1 MPLQRGSFGIEF
13 DERQGFPYGKL
24 WWAVLLIPVVA
35 LTALF
40 FRGCRGGEAQTPFPD
55 DPLTLE
61 RRDAPGQKEPRAPR
75 PSIFRHFAQTRGLVA
90 SAEGGTK
97 TQAAAAEAKEDKAA
111 AALDARVPPI
121 QKQSPEVRQLLQQIV
136 AREAEDD
143 LVGARSLYRILLVRK
158 DAEEI
163 RAFVERKIGELGTA
177 LILSDRPSPEKVKHR
192 IAEGDLIGKLTKKYG
207 NTQDYVLKANGIEKP
222 ESLRI
227 GRELWVLKN
236 PVFELTVFKKSGSA
250 VLTLNGLFFKRYPV
264 KAGKPEN
271 VPSGVYAV
279 SGRSKRPVDLTD
291 ESDESAAKTRTAPG
305 RLWISLTATGT
316 TPEVRGLG
324 LHGTWN
330 EPTLGREVD
339 AARLRFGQTD
349 IMELYVFVPVGTVVN
364 ITE

>member
-40 FRGCRGGEAQTPFPD
+40 FRGCRGGEAPTPFPD

-75 PSIFRHFAQTRGLVA
+75 PSIFRHFAQTRGLA
-90 SAEGGTK
+90 SAGGGTK
-97 TQAAAAEAKEDKAA
+97 TQVAAAEAKEDKAA
-111 AALDARVPPI
+111 AALDALVPSI

-163 RAFVERKIGELGTA
+163 RTFVERKIGELGTA
-177 LILSDRPSPEKVKHR
+177 LILSDRPSPEKVKCR

-207 NTQDYVLKANGIEKP
+207 NTLDYVLKINGIEKP

-236 PVFELTVFKKSGSA
+236 PVFELIVFKKSGSA
-250 VLTLNGLFFKRYPV
+250 VLTLNGLFFKRYSV

-279 SGRSKRPVDLTD
+279 SNRLKKPVDLTD
-291 ESDESAAKTRTAPG
+291 EGDESAAKTKTVPG
-305 RLWISLTATGT
+305 RLWISLTAIGT

-324 LHGTWN
+324 LHGIWR
-330 EPTLGREVD
+330 EQTLGRQVD
-339 AARLRFGQTD
+339 AARLRFGNVD
-349 IMELYVFVPVGTVVN
+349 IIELYVLLPIGTVVN